1 MFSRLLNFLTTIT
14 SRSLQF
20 LLANIII
27 LWYLSVLVGMIV
39 SISHIPDLFT
49 GFGIFIDW
57 ILAKFDFRV
66 NFFLVFLLKLIIFCL
81 IVFPLVGTFTSV
93 ISIFLIP
100 VPLMVYPYVNVI
112 NQISTSTY
120 QYSNWVNDL
129 YFLASSVFWIALIVL
144 FFSVFSQR
152 WNDIWRFIIRDKG
165 TSR

>member
-27 LWYLSVLVGMIV
+27 LTYLSVLVGMIV

-49 GFGIFIDW
+49 ANGIFIDW
-57 ILAKFDFRV
+57 ILAELDIRL
-66 NFFLVFLLKLIIFCL
+66 NFFLVFLLKLIIFCC
-81 IVFPLVGTFTSV
+81 IVFPFLGLFVLGSF
-93 ISIFLIP
+93 FLIP
-100 VPLMVYPYVNVI
+100 LALMFYPYMDVI
-112 NQISTSTY
+112 NQISISTY
-120 QYSNWVNDL
+120 QYSNWISYL